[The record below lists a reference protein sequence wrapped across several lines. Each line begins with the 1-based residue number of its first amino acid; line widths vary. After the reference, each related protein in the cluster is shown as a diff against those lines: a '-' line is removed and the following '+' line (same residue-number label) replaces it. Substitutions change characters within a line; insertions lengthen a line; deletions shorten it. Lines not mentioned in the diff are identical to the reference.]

1 MQWLRRRRRKEDPTC
16 EICQRPLTLETVR
29 LVSGAGPGWR
39 SEAGEPVEVIFRDLP
54 VLSCAQE
61 GHPRR
66 YATADFGVYV
76 IDAVFWRGQAPLGRP
91 GTLARVKCCECG
103 KNLSKEATRFSE
115 VAGLL
120 NIVSLPE
127 FGIRIKGPVTTC
139 PRCQTD
145 QLWASREIGRDVSS
159 AMVEAFMAAGLRG

>member
-1 MQWLRRRRRKEDPTC
+1 MHWLRKRRRKEEPTC
-16 EICQRPLTLETVR
+16 DICQRPLKLETVR

-39 SEAGEPVEVIFRDLP
+39 SGVGEQVEVIFRDLP
-54 VLSCAQE
+54 VLSCTEE

-66 YATADFGVYV
+66 CATADFGVYA
-76 IDAVFWRGQAPLGRP
+76 IDAVFWQGQVPLGRP

-103 KNLSKEATRFSE
+103 KNLSKEPTRFSE

-120 NIVSLPE
+120 NIAGLPE
-127 FGIRIKGPVTTC
+127 FGIRIKGPVATC
-139 PRCQTD
+139 PRCGTD

-159 AMVEAFMAAGLRG
+159 AMVAAFKAAGL